1 MGDGCGRLTAS
12 LAARSIAP
20 VKSIRH
26 TLFVLYVAAMV
37 LAFLLPVPTVPTLPI
52 PLPNQFDKMV
62 HFGIFLG
69 FALLLHLDRRPRL
82 GITLLVSLA
91 FAGGIELVQSLI
103 PYRSGDWRDFAAGGA
118 GAGLGV
124 VLVVLFRR
132 RTGSVGDSEAS

>member
-1 MGDGCGRLTAS
+1 
-12 LAARSIAP
+12 
-20 VKSIRH
+20 
-26 TLFVLYVAAMV
+26 MV
-37 LAFLLPVPTVPTLPI
+37 LAFLLPVPTVPI

-118 GAGLGV
+118 GAGVGV
-124 VLVVLFRR
+124 VLVYMFGRR
-132 RTGSVGDSEAS
+132 HGNPEDSAAPSALPRDEVV

>member
-1 MGDGCGRLTAS
+1 MGDGCGRLTGS

-37 LAFLLPVPTVPTLPI
+37 LAFLLPVPTLPVS
-52 PLPNQFDKMV
+52 LPNQFDKMV

-91 FAGGIELVQSLI
+91 FAGGIELVQSLL
-103 PYRSGDWRDFAAGGA
+103 PYRSGDWRDFVAGAA

-124 VLVVLFRR
+124 VLVDLFRR